1 MGFSN
6 EANIRQALQLAKNDL
21 NEAVSYL
28 TCEMPMTPSYDV
40 INDVEMNELPSNGY
54 CSFHRSL

>member
-6 EANIRQALQLAKNDL
+6 ESHIRQALQLAKNDL

-28 TCEMPMTPSYDV
+28 TCEISMTPNFDV
-40 INDVEMNELPSNGY
+40 INDVEMNDITSNRLVD
-54 CSFHRSL
+54 C